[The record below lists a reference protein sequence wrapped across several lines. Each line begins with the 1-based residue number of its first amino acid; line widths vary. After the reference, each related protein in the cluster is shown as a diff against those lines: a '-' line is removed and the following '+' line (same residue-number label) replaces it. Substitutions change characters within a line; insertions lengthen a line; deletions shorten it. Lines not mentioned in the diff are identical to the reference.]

1 MVGVAGV
8 SVALMPAERG
18 VGEGLTGDPP
28 PQAPKW
34 VASTK
39 ANTDA
44 STGADRSVA
53 PKRREGDFRNVCEY
67 YRPESAEAIPGVGVG
82 EGGTGQFRPN
92 PPLAVNSAVW
102 HNKYPGRRRAKS
114 TSRTTSDTN
123 AA

>member
-8 SVALMPAERG
+8 RVALMPADRG

-34 VASTK
+34 IASTR

-53 PKRREGDFRNVCEY
+53 PRRSEGGFRNVCEY
-67 YRPESAEAIPGVGVG
+67 YRPDTAEAILGVGVG

-92 PPLAVNSAVW
+92 PPVAVNSAVW
-102 HNKYPGRRRAKS
+102 HNKYPGRNRAKS
-114 TSRTTSDTN
+114 TSLATAGTN